1 MDLHFF
7 TQYTRSWSVIPSG
20 VTPEFTRFSGCDVN
34 IKSMIEAEVAVVR
47 VAWVMSWCSPLSP
60 VHWRSSVPLCVL
72 TSRLKSPSRNV
83 SVLSRGRRCSSSC

>member
-34 IKSMIEAEVAVVR
+34 IKSMIEAEVLYICVCLSLRVCMCVSACVFVWIGVCGSACGCVWVR
-47 VAWVMSWCSPLSP
+47 V
-60 VHWRSSVPLCVL
+60 CVC
-72 TSRLKSPSRNV
+72 V
-83 SVLSRGRRCSSSC
+83 C